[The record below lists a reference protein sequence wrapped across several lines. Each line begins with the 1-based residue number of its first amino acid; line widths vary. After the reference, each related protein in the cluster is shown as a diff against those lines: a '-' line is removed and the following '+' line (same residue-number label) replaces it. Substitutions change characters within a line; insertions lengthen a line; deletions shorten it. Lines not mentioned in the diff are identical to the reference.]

1 MPHQTDQIRV
11 LFIGNSLT
19 YFNDLPSF
27 VQAFAQSRVQKP
39 LAFKGVTF
47 PDFSLEDHW
56 NQGDARK
63 AIAQGGWDVIVLQQ
77 GPSASNEGRAVLLE
91 YSRRFAQEIR
101 KIGGRPALYMVWPSA
116 SRMQDFNGVIESYKR
131 AAEEIEGLLFPVG
144 EAWLKAWKRDPKLG
158 LYSSDG
164 LHPTV
169 AGTYLAA
176 SVIYEYL
183 YDESAVGLPS
193 RFKLRSGASIEIPKD
208 HARMIQEAAAEV
220 RKREASPSKAR
231 LTNASSRARQA
242 NLVWS
247 PHKCYAPPTDAN
259 RRHQIASQL
268 SDLNDSFYS

>member
-1 MPHQTDQIRV
+1 MHSFTHAFAVLLMLVLLCSGRSLKMPNQTHEFRV

-27 VQAFAQSRVQKP
+27 VQAFAQSRARKP
-39 LAFKGVTF
+39 LAFKAVTF

-63 AIAQGGWDVIVLQQ
+63 AIAQGGWNFIVLQQ

-101 KIGGRPALYMVWPSA
+101 QIGGRPALYMVWPSA

-131 AAEEIEGLLFPVG
+131 AAEEIGGLLFPVG
-144 EAWLKAWKRDPKLG
+144 EAWLKALKRDPKLE

-164 LHPTV
+164 LHPTM

-183 YDESAVGLPS
+183 YDESAIGLPS
-193 RFKLRSGASIEIPKD
+193 KFKLRSGVSIEIPKGQ
-208 HARMIQEAAAEV
+208 ARIMQDAAAEV
-220 RKREASPSKAR
+220 RKRE
-231 LTNASSRARQA
+231 SRGG
-242 NLVWS
+242 
-247 PHKCYAPPTDAN
+247 
-259 RRHQIASQL
+259 
-268 SDLNDSFYS
+268 NDSPASRPVMWNR

>member
-1 MPHQTDQIRV
+1 MHSCSQAFAVLLMLVSLYSGSSLKTPQTYQFRV

-27 VQAFAQSRVQKP
+27 VQAFAHSKAQKP
-39 LAFKGVTF
+39 LAFKAVTF
-47 PDFSLEDHW
+47 ADFSLEDHW

-77 GPSASNEGRAVLLE
+77 GPSASTDGRKSLLE
-91 YSRRFAQEIR
+91 YSRRFAREIR
-101 KIGGRPALYMVWPSA
+101 LVKAKPALYMVWPSA
-116 SRMQDFNGVIESYKR
+116 SRMKDFNGVIESYKR

-144 EAWLKAWKRDPKLG
+144 EAWLRARKRDRKLE

-176 SVIYEYL
+176 SVIYEHL

-193 RFKLRSGASIEIPKD
+193 KFKLRSGASIEIPKD
-208 HARMIQEAAAEV
+208 QARMMQEAAAEV
-220 RKREASPSKAR
+220 KKREASPSKA
-231 LTNASSRARQA
+231 
-242 NLVWS
+242 
-247 PHKCYAPPTDAN
+247 P
-259 RRHQIASQL
+259 
-268 SDLNDSFYS
+268 